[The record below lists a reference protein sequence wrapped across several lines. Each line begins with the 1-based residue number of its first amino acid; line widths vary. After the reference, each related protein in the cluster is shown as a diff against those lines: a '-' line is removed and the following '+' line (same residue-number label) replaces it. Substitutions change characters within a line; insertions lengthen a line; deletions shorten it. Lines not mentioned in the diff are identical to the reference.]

1 MRNELCDARD
11 LILHMWNELNLNIRT
26 KWYKEHSKNHHRI
39 QRQNNPDYDE
49 CVWECVCIRPFL
61 FEHVCVYVWVLCMC
75 VSWRWSGEKKYKLY
89 SLQSYIK
96 EDDKIKRER
105 DRKIFVADEKKS
117 RLKVLRSQQQ
127 RSIRSSVIIWFLL
140 RGSLM
145 LWLWSNFCF
154 FFVIRT

>member
-1 MRNELCDARD
+1 MCGL
-11 LILHMWNELNLNIRT
+11 
-26 KWYKEHSKNHHRI
+26 Y
-39 QRQNNPDYDE
+39 
-49 CVWECVCIRPFL
+49 
-61 FEHVCVYVWVLCMC
+61 VYVYLEDGV
-75 VSWRWSGEKKYKLY
+75 EKKYKLY

-145 LWLWSNFCF
+145 LWL
-154 FFVIRT
+154 